1 MKNTLLIILTAII
14 LAVSGFGKYV
24 EYTIKKT
31 ATSVYEDRLVPQ
43 PYLSRK
49 FDYYGSAIQDQIKV
63 IKGGKID
70 LLSIEKEKAITDTM
84 WAAYL
89 KTYQTPEEKEVSD
102 KAQEYIDDAD
112 NYFEEITEDG
122 IVTDEEAKEMDE
134 KIYPVLEYVN
144 DLIDIQTTIGASQT
158 KEMISLLDKFS
169 TFMIGSIALAIAL
182 LGSIIY
188 DLFKN
193 KKNEVKKPVRKAP
206 VRKSPPA
213 RKPVSRKPAPK
224 KPTS

>member
-14 LAVSGFGKYV
+14 LTIAGFGKYV

-49 FDYYGSAIQDQIKV
+49 FDYYGTTIQDQIKV

-70 LLSIEKEKAITDTM
+70 LVAIQKEKEITDTM

-89 KTYQTPEEKEVSD
+89 RTYQTGEEKELSS
-102 KAQEYIDDAD
+102 KAQKYINEAD
-112 NYFEEITEDG
+112 VYFEEISKDG
-122 IVTDEEAKEMDE
+122 IITDEEAKEMDA

-144 DLIDIQTTIGASQT
+144 GLINIQTTIGAQDT
-158 KEMISLLDKFS
+158 KSMITLLHKFS
-169 TFMIGSIALAIAL
+169 NFMIGAIALAVAL

-188 DLFKN
+188 DIFKN
-193 KKNEVKKPVRKAP
+193 RKQVVVKKVVKKAA
-206 VRKSPPA
+206 K
-213 RKPVSRKPAPK
+213 KPIKKAAPK
-224 KPTS
+224 KKKK

>member
-14 LAVSGFGKYV
+14 LAVAGFGKYV

-70 LLSIEKEKAITDTM
+70 LISIAEEKAITDTM
-84 WAAYL
+84 WTAYL

-102 KAQEYIDDAD
+102 KAQEYIEDAD
-112 NYFEEITEDG
+112 NYFEQITEDG
-122 IVTDEEAKEMDE
+122 IVTDEEAKEMDA

-144 DLIDIQTTIGASQT
+144 DLIDIQTTIGARDT

-169 TFMIGSIALAIAL
+169 NFMIGAIAVAIAL
-182 LGSIIY
+182 LGSIVY
-188 DLFKN
+188 DIFKN
-193 KKNEVKKPVRKAP
+193 SKKVVKKPVRRA
-206 VRKSPPA
+206 SA
-213 RKPVSRKPAPK
+213 RKPTPRKRTPRK
-224 KPTS
+224 RTT

>member
-1 MKNTLLIILTAII
+1 MKNILLIILTAII
-14 LAVSGFGKYV
+14 LAVAGFGKYV

-31 ATSVYEDRLVPQ
+31 ATSVYQDRLVPQ

-63 IKGGKID
+63 IKGGRID
-70 LLSIEKEKAITDTM
+70 FKAIEDEKAITDTM

-89 KTYQTPEEKEVSD
+89 KTYHTPEEKEVSN
-102 KAQEYIDDAD
+102 KAQELIDDAD
-112 NYFEEITEDG
+112 NFFAEISDDG
-122 IVTDEEAKEMDE
+122 IVTDSEAKEMDA

-144 DLIDIQTTIGASQT
+144 YLIDIQTTIGASQT

-169 TFMIGSIALAIAL
+169 TFMVAAIALAVAL

-188 DLFKN
+188 DMFKSRQQP
-193 KKNEVKKPVRKAP
+193 VKKPVRKPAARSITP
-206 VRKSPPA
+206 RKSA
-213 RKPVSRKPAPK
+213 TRKTPL
-224 KPTS
+224 

>member
-1 MKNTLLIILTAII
+1 MKNILLIILTVII
-14 LAVSGFGKYV
+14 LAVAGFGKYV
-24 EYTIKKT
+24 EFTIKEI
-31 ATSVYEDRLVPQ
+31 ATSVYQDRLVPQ

-70 LLSIEKEKAITDTM
+70 LISIEKEKAITDTM

-112 NYFEEITEDG
+112 NYFAEITEDG
-122 IVTDEEAKEMDE
+122 IVSDEEAKEMDK

-144 DLIDIQTTIGASQT
+144 DLIDIQTTIGARDT
-158 KEMISLLDKFS
+158 KAMISLLDKFS
-169 TFMIGSIALAIAL
+169 NFMVGAIAVAIAL
-182 LGSIIY
+182 FGSIVY
-188 DLFKN
+188 DIFKN
-193 KKNEVKKPVRKAP
+193 RPKAIKKPVRRA
-206 VRKSPPA
+206 PA
-213 RKPVSRKPAPK
+213 RKPVVRKPPVRKPK
-224 KPTS
+224 T

>member
-1 MKNTLLIILTAII
+1 
-14 LAVSGFGKYV
+14 LAVAGFGKYV

-49 FDYYGSAIQDQIKV
+49 FDYYGSTIQDQIKV

-70 LLSIEKEKAITDTM
+70 LVAIQKEKDITDTM

-89 KTYQTPEEKEVSD
+89 KTYQTGEEKEVSS
-102 KAQEYIDDAD
+102 KAQMYIDTADA
-112 NYFEEITEDG
+112 YFEQISKDDF
-122 IVTDEEAKEMDE
+122 ITDEEAKEMDA

-144 DLIDIQTTIGASQT
+144 DLIDIQTTIGAKDT
-158 KEMISLLDKFS
+158 KGMISLLNKFS
-169 TFMIGSIALAIAL
+169 NFMIGAIALAIAL

-188 DLFKN
+188 DIFKN
-193 KKNEVKKPVRKAP
+193 RKQVVKKVVKKVAKKPIKKA
-206 VRKSPPA
+206 
-213 RKPVSRKPAPK
+213 APK
-224 KPTS
+224 KKKK

>member
-1 MKNTLLIILTAII
+1 MKNILLIILTAII
-14 LAVSGFGKYV
+14 LAVAGFGKYV

-31 ATSVYEDRLVPQ
+31 ATSVYQDRLVPQ

-70 LLSIEKEKAITDTM
+70 LKSIAEEKAITDTM
-84 WAAYL
+84 WTAYL

-102 KAQEYIDDAD
+102 KAQEYINDAD
-112 NYFEEITEDG
+112 NFFEQITEDG
-122 IVTDEEAKEMDE
+122 IISDKEAKEMDA

-144 DLIDIQTTIGASQT
+144 DLIDIQTTIGARDT

-169 TFMIGSIALAIAL
+169 TFMVGSIALAIAL

-188 DLFKN
+188 DMFKN
-193 KKNEVKKPVRKAP
+193 RQQPVKKPVRRTT
-206 VRKSPPA
+206 V
-213 RKPVSRKPAPK
+213 RKPAVRK
-224 KPTS
+224 KAI

>member
-1 MKNTLLIILTAII
+1 MRNTLLIILTAII
-14 LAVSGFGKYV
+14 LAIAGFGKYV

-49 FDYYGSAIQDQIKV
+49 FDYYGSTIQDQIKV

-70 LLSIEKEKAITDTM
+70 LVAIQKEKDITDTM

-89 KTYQTPEEKEVSD
+89 RTYQTGEEKEVSD
-102 KAQEYIDDAD
+102 KAQMYIDTADA
-112 NYFEEITEDG
+112 YFEKISADG
-122 IVTDEEAKEMDE
+122 IITDNEAKEMDA

-144 DLIDIQTTIGASQT
+144 DLIDIQTTIGAKDT
-158 KEMISLLDKFS
+158 KGMISLLDKFS
-169 TFMIGSIALAIAL
+169 NFMIGAIALAIAL

-188 DLFKN
+188 DIFKN
-193 KKNEVKKPVRKAP
+193 RKQVVKKVVKKAVKKPIK
-206 VRKSPPA
+206 KT
-213 RKPVSRKPAPK
+213 APK
-224 KPTS
+224 KKNK

>member
-1 MKNTLLIILTAII
+1 MKNILLIILTAII
-14 LAVSGFGKYV
+14 LSVAGFGKYV

-49 FDYYGSAIQDQIKV
+49 FDYYGSTIQDQIKV

-70 LLSIEKEKAITDTM
+70 LVAIQKEKDITDTM

-89 KTYQTPEEKEVSD
+89 KTYQTGEEKEVSS
-102 KAQEYIDDAD
+102 KAQMYIDTADA
-112 NYFEEITEDG
+112 YFEKISADG
-122 IVTDEEAKEMDE
+122 IVTDEEAKEMDK

-144 DLIDIQTTIGASQT
+144 DLIDIQTTIGAKDT
-158 KEMISLLDKFS
+158 KGMISLLNKFS
-169 TFMIGSIALAIAL
+169 NFMIGAIALAIAL

-188 DLFKN
+188 DMFKN
-193 KKNEVKKPVRKAP
+193 RKQVVKKVVKKA
-206 VRKSPPA
+206 A
-213 RKPVSRKPAPK
+213 K
-224 KPTS
+224 KPIKKAATKKKK

>member
-1 MKNTLLIILTAII
+1 MKNILLIILTAII
-14 LAVSGFGKYV
+14 LAVAGFGKYV

-31 ATSVYEDRLVPQ
+31 ATSVYKDRLVPQ

-63 IKGGKID
+63 IKGGRID
-70 LLSIEKEKAITDTM
+70 LKAIEEEKAITDTM

-89 KTYQTPEEKEVSD
+89 KTYHTPEEKEVSN
-102 KAQEYIDDAD
+102 KAQELINDAD
-112 NYFEEITEDG
+112 NFFAEISEDG
-122 IVTDEEAKEMDE
+122 IVTDSEAKEMDA

-169 TFMIGSIALAIAL
+169 TFMVGAIALAVAL

-188 DLFKN
+188 DMFKN
-193 KKNEVKKPVRKAP
+193 REKPVKKPVRRPA
-206 VRKSPPA
+206 A
-213 RKPVSRKPAPK
+213 RKTTPRKPAVK
-224 KPTS
+224 KKAI

>member
-1 MKNTLLIILTAII
+1 MKNILLIILTAII
-14 LAVSGFGKYV
+14 LAVAGFGKYV
-24 EYTIKKT
+24 EYTIKAT
-31 ATSVYEDRLVPQ
+31 ATSVYQDRLVPQ

-70 LLSIEKEKAITDTM
+70 LKSIAEEKAITDTM
-84 WAAYL
+84 WTAYL
-89 KTYQTPEEKEVSD
+89 KTYHTPEEKEVSD

-112 NYFEEITEDG
+112 SYFEEITKDG
-122 IVTDEEAKEMDE
+122 IVTDQEAKEMDA

-144 DLIDIQTTIGASQT
+144 DLIDIQTKIGATQT
-158 KEMISLLDKFS
+158 KEMITLLDKFS

-188 DLFKN
+188 DIFKN
-193 KKNEVKKPVRKAP
+193 REKPVKKTVR
-206 VRKSPPA
+206 RRPA
-213 RKPVSRKPAPK
+213 RTSTTRKPTPRK
-224 KPTS
+224 KVI

>member
-1 MKNTLLIILTAII
+1 MKNILLIILTAII
-14 LAVSGFGKYV
+14 LSVAGFGKYV

-49 FDYYGSAIQDQIKV
+49 FDYYGSTIQDQIKV

-70 LLSIEKEKAITDTM
+70 LVAIQKEKDITDTM

-89 KTYQTPEEKEVSD
+89 KTYQTREEKEVSS
-102 KAQEYIDDAD
+102 KAQMYIDTADA
-112 NYFEEITEDG
+112 YFEKISADG
-122 IVTDEEAKEMDE
+122 IVTDEEAKEMDK

-144 DLIDIQTTIGASQT
+144 DLIDIQTTIGAKDT
-158 KEMISLLDKFS
+158 KGMISLLNKFS
-169 TFMIGSIALAIAL
+169 NFMIGAIALAIAL

-188 DLFKN
+188 DMFKN
-193 KKNEVKKPVRKAP
+193 RKQVVKKVVKKA
-206 VRKSPPA
+206 A
-213 RKPVSRKPAPK
+213 K
-224 KPTS
+224 KPIKKAATKKKK

>member
-1 MKNTLLIILTAII
+1 MKNILLIILTAII
-14 LAVSGFGKYV
+14 LAVAGFGKYV
-24 EYTIKKT
+24 EFTIKKT
-31 ATSVYEDRLVPQ
+31 ATSVYQDRLVPQ

-63 IKGGKID
+63 IKGGRID
-70 LLSIEKEKAITDTM
+70 LKAIEDEKSITDTM

-89 KTYQTPEEKEVSD
+89 KTYQTPEEKEVSN
-102 KAQEYIDDAD
+102 KAQELINDAD
-112 NYFEEITEDG
+112 KFFSEISKDG
-122 IVTDEEAKEMDE
+122 IVTDKEAKEMDA

-169 TFMIGSIALAIAL
+169 TFMVAAIALAVAL

-188 DLFKN
+188 DMFKSRQQP
-193 KKNEVKKPVRKAP
+193 VKKPVRKPSVRSTTPRKAAP
-206 VRKSPPA
+206 R
-213 RKPVSRKPAPK
+213 K
-224 KPTS
+224 KPL

>member
-1 MKNTLLIILTAII
+1 MKNILLIILTAII
-14 LAVSGFGKYV
+14 LAVAGFGKYV
-24 EYTIKKT
+24 EYTIKET

-70 LLSIEKEKAITDTM
+70 LISIAKEKAITDTM
-84 WAAYL
+84 WTAYL

-112 NYFEEITEDG
+112 NFFAQITEDG
-122 IVTDEEAKEMDE
+122 IVSDEEAQEMDA

-144 DLIDIQTTIGASQT
+144 DLIDIQTTIGARDT

-169 TFMIGSIALAIAL
+169 TFMVGAIALAIAL

-188 DLFKN
+188 DMFKN
-193 KKNEVKKPVRKAP
+193 RQKPIKKPVRRTTSKTTTTRKP
-206 VRKSPPA
+206 TVRKKA
-213 RKPVSRKPAPK
+213 I
-224 KPTS
+224 

>member
-1 MKNTLLIILTAII
+1 MKNILLIILTAII
-14 LAVSGFGKYV
+14 LAVAGFGKYV

-49 FDYYGSAIQDQIKV
+49 FDYYGSTIQDQIKV

-70 LLSIEKEKAITDTM
+70 LVAIQKEKDITDTM

-89 KTYQTPEEKEVSD
+89 RTYQTGEEKEVSE
-102 KAQEYIDDAD
+102 KAQMFIDTADA
-112 NYFEEITEDG
+112 YFEQISKDDF
-122 IVTDEEAKEMDE
+122 ITDEEAKEMDA

-144 DLIDIQTTIGASQT
+144 DLIDIQTTIGAKDT
-158 KEMISLLDKFS
+158 KGMISLLNKFS
-169 TFMIGSIALAIAL
+169 NFMIGAIALAIAL

-188 DLFKN
+188 DMFKN
-193 KKNEVKKPVRKAP
+193 RKQVVVKKVAKKPIKKA
-206 VRKSPPA
+206 
-213 RKPVSRKPAPK
+213 APK
-224 KPTS
+224 KKKK

>member
-14 LAVSGFGKYV
+14 LAIAGFGKYV

-49 FDYYGSAIQDQIKV
+49 FDYYGSTIQDQIKV

-70 LLSIEKEKAITDTM
+70 LVAIQKEKDITDTM

-89 KTYQTPEEKEVSD
+89 RTYQTGEEKEVSD
-102 KAQEYIDDAD
+102 KAQMYIDTADA
-112 NYFEEITEDG
+112 YFEKISADG
-122 IVTDEEAKEMDE
+122 IVTDEEAKEMDK

-144 DLIDIQTTIGASQT
+144 DLIDIQTTIGAKDT
-158 KEMISLLDKFS
+158 KGMISLLNKFS
-169 TFMIGSIALAIAL
+169 NFMIGAIALAIAL
-182 LGSIIY
+182 LGSIVY
-188 DLFKN
+188 DIFKNRKQVVKKVVKKAAKKPIKKAAPKN
-193 KKNEVKKPVRKAP
+193 KKK
-206 VRKSPPA
+206 
-213 RKPVSRKPAPK
+213 
-224 KPTS
+224 

>member
-1 MKNTLLIILTAII
+1 MKNILLIILTAII
-14 LAVSGFGKYV
+14 LVVAGFGKYV

-70 LLSIEKEKAITDTM
+70 LKSIAEEKAITDTM
-84 WAAYL
+84 WTAYL

-102 KAQEYIDDAD
+102 KAQQYIDDAD
-112 NYFEEITEDG
+112 SFFEEITEDG
-122 IVTDEEAKEMDE
+122 IVSDEEAKEMDA

-144 DLIDIQTTIGASQT
+144 DLIDIQTTIGARDT

-169 TFMIGSIALAIAL
+169 TFMIGSIALAVAL

-188 DLFKN
+188 DMFKN
-193 KKNEVKKPVRKAP
+193 RQQPVKKPVRRTAT
-206 VRKSPPA
+206 RTTTA
-213 RKPVSRKPAPK
+213 RKPATRKKAV
-224 KPTS
+224 

>member
-1 MKNTLLIILTAII
+1 MKNTLLIVLTAII
-14 LAVSGFGKYV
+14 LTIAGFGKYV

-31 ATSVYEDRLVPQ
+31 AISVYEDRLVPQ

-49 FDYYGSAIQDQIKV
+49 FDYYGSTIQDQIKV

-70 LLSIEKEKAITDTM
+70 LVAIQKERDITDTM

-102 KAQEYIDDAD
+102 KAQMYIDTAD
-112 NYFEEITEDG
+112 SYFEEISKDG
-122 IVTDEEAKEMDE
+122 IVTDSEAKEMDK

-144 DLIDIQTTIGASQT
+144 DLIDIQTTIGAKDT
-158 KEMISLLDKFS
+158 KGMITLLNKFS
-169 TFMIGSIALAIAL
+169 NFMIGAIALAIAL

-188 DLFKN
+188 DIFKN
-193 KKNEVKKPVRKAP
+193 RKQVVKKAT
-206 VRKSPPA
+206 
-213 RKPVSRKPAPK
+213 RKPIK
-224 KPTS
+224 KAATKKKKK